1 MNRLT
6 FQHAQVQCTIVI
18 NENRTLTITGSVI
31 HPAPFARIE
40 LMAAAPMDRR
50 TSYSGSGLP
59 FPCSGMALEGT
70 PNYVE
75 VPVTDEGNF
84 SALFQYPNSYLSD
97 DAHTKVP
104 PSVFVVLTPR
114 GAGAGAEGQAQAPP
128 ILIRLELPD
137 ELPVRTLTDRAE
149 RKALGPEFYN
159 AKVEVIGIRGAE
171 ATLRALAELKMTRG
185 LA

>member
-114 GAGAGAEGQAQAPP
+114 GAEGP

>member
-6 FQHAQVQCTIVI
+6 FQHAQVQCTVNI

-31 HPAPFARIE
+31 HPARFARIE

-114 GAGAGAEGQAQAPP
+114 GAEGP